1 MTIKVIWYWSRWG
14 NLCLPML
21 LQRTILGKL
30 SGINTQTVWGLCF
43 TPSLS
48 HPNNR
53 NVYIRLY
60 TKHALWPSIESDI
73 WMSTSELFFVFIW
86 HIDMYLPF
94 CVSIF
99 CCYHAC
105 IAWLYQ
111 NSLTPLA
118 MYCECFP
125 GQSWGVMTCGD
136 FIKFIYSCDKIYEIY
151 RYVYNN
157 YHSNSG
163 DTNVYKHCA
172 LLLLSMLTFIFFLFI
187 CNNRR
192 ACYEFCAFASD
203 HINMWMLKINKDN
216 IRLCSVYHKFHES
229 SLRGIGCSFRQ

>member
-1 MTIKVIWYWSRWG
+1 MIYEWVPV
-14 NLCLPML
+14 NC
-21 LQRTILGKL
+21 
-30 SGINTQTVWGLCF
+30 
-43 TPSLS
+43 
-48 HPNNR
+48 
-53 NVYIRLY
+53 
-60 TKHALWPSIESDI
+60 
-73 WMSTSELFFVFIW
+73 FFVFIW

-125 GQSWGVMTCGD
+125 GQSWSVMTCGD
-136 FIKFIYSCDKIYEIY
+136 YIKLSIVVIEYMKYIDMFMIIII
-151 RYVYNN
+151 RIPV
-157 YHSNSG
+157 
-163 DTNVYKHCA
+163 TQTVYKHCA

-216 IRLCSVYHKFHES
+216 LRLCSVYHKFHES
-229 SLRGIGCSFRQ
+229 SLRGIDCSFHQ

>member
-1 MTIKVIWYWSRWG
+1 M
-14 NLCLPML
+14 CLPTL

-53 NVYIRLY
+53 NVITCIYKTCTLAVHRKWY
-60 TKHALWPSIESDI
+60 MNEYQWTV
-73 WMSTSELFFVFIW
+73 FVFIW

-118 MYCECFP
+118 MYCKCFP

-136 FIKFIYSCDKIYEIY
+136 YIKFIYSCDRIYEIY

-163 DTNVYKHCA
+163 DTNCLQKLRTFTFCLCWHSFFFY
-172 LLLLSMLTFIFFLFI
+172 LSVIIEGHVM
-187 CNNRR
+187 
-192 ACYEFCAFASD
+192 
-203 HINMWMLKINKDN
+203 
-216 IRLCSVYHKFHES
+216 S
-229 SLRGIGCSFRQ
+229 SLHLHQIISTCECSK

>member
-1 MTIKVIWYWSRWG
+1 
-14 NLCLPML
+14 ML

-53 NVYIRLY
+53 NVYTFIYKTCTLAVHRKWY
-60 TKHALWPSIESDI
+60 MNEYQWTV
-73 WMSTSELFFVFIW
+73 FVFIW

-118 MYCECFP
+118 CIVNAS
-125 GQSWGVMTCGD
+125 QVSRGVLWHAVIILSLSIVVIKYMKYID
-136 FIKFIYSCDKIYEIY
+136 MFIIIIIQIP
-151 RYVYNN
+151 V
-157 YHSNSG
+157 
-163 DTNVYKHCA
+163 TQTVYKHCA
-172 LLLLSMLTFIFFLFI
+172 LLLLSMLTFIFFNLSVIIEGHGLSSVHLHLFI
-187 CNNRR
+187 STC
-192 ACYEFCAFASD
+192 E
-203 HINMWMLKINKDN
+203 
-216 IRLCSVYHKFHES
+216 CSK
-229 SLRGIGCSFRQ
+229 

>member
-1 MTIKVIWYWSRWG
+1 
-14 NLCLPML
+14 
-21 LQRTILGKL
+21 
-30 SGINTQTVWGLCF
+30 
-43 TPSLS
+43 
-48 HPNNR
+48 
-53 NVYIRLY
+53 
-60 TKHALWPSIESDI
+60 
-73 WMSTSELFFVFIW
+73 
-86 HIDMYLPF
+86 MYLPF

-125 GQSWGVMTCGD
+125 GQSWDVMTCGD
-136 FIKFIYSCDKIYEIY
+136 YIKFIYSCDKIYEIY

-172 LLLLSMLTFIFFLFI
+172 LLLFSMLTFIFFYLSVIIEGHGLSSVHLHLFI
-187 CNNRR
+187 STC
-192 ACYEFCAFASD
+192 E
-203 HINMWMLKINKDN
+203 
-216 IRLCSVYHKFHES
+216 CSK
-229 SLRGIGCSFRQ
+229 

>member
-1 MTIKVIWYWSRWG
+1 MTIPKVIRYWSRWG
-14 NLCLPML
+14 NLCLSML

-30 SGINTQTVWGLCF
+30 SGINTQTVWGLYF

-53 NVYIRLY
+53 NVYRFIYKTCTLAVHRKWY
-60 TKHALWPSIESDI
+60 MNEYQWTV
-73 WMSTSELFFVFIW
+73 FVFIW

-136 FIKFIYSCDKIYEIY
+136 YIKLSIVVIKYMKYIDMFIIIIIRIPVTQMFTNIAHFYFCLCG
-151 RYVYNN
+151 
-157 YHSNSG
+157 HSFFF
-163 DTNVYKHCA
+163 Y
-172 LLLLSMLTFIFFLFI
+172 LSVIIEGHVM
-187 CNNRR
+187 
-192 ACYEFCAFASD
+192 
-203 HINMWMLKINKDN
+203 
-216 IRLCSVYHKFHES
+216 S
-229 SLRGIGCSFRQ
+229 SLHLHQIISTCECSK

>member
-1 MTIKVIWYWSRWG
+1 MGEICVCRCCNNGQYWSSWAALIHR
-14 NLCLPML
+14 LCGVSVLHP
-21 LQRTILGKL
+21 L
-30 SGINTQTVWGLCF
+30 SPTQTIVM
-43 TPSLS
+43 
-48 HPNNR
+48 
-53 NVYIRLY
+53 Y
-60 TKHALWPSIESDI
+60 TFIYKTCTLAVHRKWYMNEYQ
-73 WMSTSELFFVFIW
+73 WTVFVFIW

-118 MYCECFP
+118 MYCKCFP

-136 FIKFIYSCDKIYEIY
+136 YIKFIYSCDRIYEIY

-163 DTNVYKHCA
+163 DTNVYKHCP
-172 LLLLSMLTFIFFLFI
+172 LLLLSMLTFIFFIYL
-187 CNNRR
+187 
-192 ACYEFCAFASD
+192 
-203 HINMWMLKINKDN
+203 
-216 IRLCSVYHKFHES
+216 
-229 SLRGIGCSFRQ
+229 

>member
-1 MTIKVIWYWSRWG
+1 M
-14 NLCLPML
+14 
-21 LQRTILGKL
+21 GKL

-53 NVYIRLY
+53 IVYTFIYKTCTLAVHRKWY
-60 TKHALWPSIESDI
+60 MNEYQWTV
-73 WMSTSELFFVFIW
+73 FVLIW

-118 MYCECFP
+118 MYCECFR

-136 FIKFIYSCDKIYEIY
+136 FIKLSIVVIEYMKYIDMFIIIIIRIPVTKMFTNIAHFYFCLCW
-151 RYVYNN
+151 
-157 YHSNSG
+157 HS
-163 DTNVYKHCA
+163 
-172 LLLLSMLTFIFFLFI
+172 FFLFI
-187 CNNRR
+187 CNNRS
-192 ACYEFCAFASD
+192 AWFEFCAFASD

-216 IRLCSVYHKFHES
+216 LRLCSVYHKFHES
-229 SLRGIGCSFRQ
+229 SLRGIGCSFR

>member
-1 MTIKVIWYWSRWG
+1 MNEYQW
-14 NLCLPML
+14 
-21 LQRTILGKL
+21 
-30 SGINTQTVWGLCF
+30 TV
-43 TPSLS
+43 
-48 HPNNR
+48 
-53 NVYIRLY
+53 
-60 TKHALWPSIESDI
+60 
-73 WMSTSELFFVFIW
+73 FVFIW

-118 MYCECFP
+118 MYCECFR

-136 FIKFIYSCDKIYEIY
+136 FIKLSIVVIEYMKYIDMFIIIIIRIPVTQMFTNIAHFYFCLCW
-151 RYVYNN
+151 
-157 YHSNSG
+157 HS
-163 DTNVYKHCA
+163 
-172 LLLLSMLTFIFFLFI
+172 FFFLFI

-192 ACYEFCAFASD
+192 AWFEFCAFASI

-216 IRLCSVYHKFHES
+216 LRLCSVYHKFHES
-229 SLRGIGCSFRQ
+229 SLRGIDCSFHQ

>member
-1 MTIKVIWYWSRWG
+1 
-14 NLCLPML
+14 ML

-53 NVYIRLY
+53 NVYTSIYKTCTLAVHRKWY
-60 TKHALWPSIESDI
+60 MNEYLW
-73 WMSTSELFFVFIW
+73 TVFVFIW

-136 FIKFIYSCDKIYEIY
+136 YIKLSIVVIKYMKYIDMFIIIIIQIP
-151 RYVYNN
+151 V
-157 YHSNSG
+157 
-163 DTNVYKHCA
+163 TQTVYKHCA
-172 LLLLSMLTFIFFLFI
+172 LLLLSMLTFIFFNLSVIIEGHGLSSVHLHLFI
-187 CNNRR
+187 STC
-192 ACYEFCAFASD
+192 E
-203 HINMWMLKINKDN
+203 
-216 IRLCSVYHKFHES
+216 CSK
-229 SLRGIGCSFRQ
+229 

>member
-1 MTIKVIWYWSRWG
+1 
-14 NLCLPML
+14 ML

-53 NVYIRLY
+53 NVYTFIYKTCTLAVHRKWY
-60 TKHALWPSIESDI
+60 MNEYQWTV
-73 WMSTSELFFVFIW
+73 FVFIW

-163 DTNVYKHCA
+163 DRNCLQTLRTFTFVYVDIH
-172 LLLLSMLTFIFFLFI
+172 FLFI

-192 ACYEFCAFASD
+192 ACYEFCAFASI

-216 IRLCSVYHKFHES
+216 LRLCSVYHKFHES